1 MFLGRDGSER
11 IASVWNNDKQSD
23 KIRILR
29 EYLGKKR
36 SDTLDSITINSNFL
50 RIESFS
56 KLYSITNI
64 LVIRITSD
72 IRYTIKLVS
81 ILHRAR

>member
-1 MFLGRDGSER
+1 MYFLSLFFLVRRPCYYCLLTPRKKKGVFLGRDGSER

-36 SDTLDSITINSNFL
+36 SDTLDSITID
-50 RIESFS
+50 SF
-56 KLYSITNI
+56 YE
-64 LVIRITSD
+64 
-72 IRYTIKLVS
+72 
-81 ILHRAR
+81 